1 MSKELLVVIPAY
13 NEAESIVTVVDNLVN
28 NYPQYDYVIVN
39 DGSSDNTLNVCREH
53 GYNVIDQPINLG
65 LSGTFQTGAR
75 YALRQ
80 GYEAILQ
87 FDADGQHR
95 PEYIGDMLKKFEEG
109 YDIVIGSRFVT
120 EKKPATLRMAG
131 SNLISFIIK
140 LLTGVKINDPT
151 SGMRLYSRRLM
162 PVIARNPNITPEPD
176 TVAYMILNGAKVAE
190 VQAKMDERIAGKSYL
205 TITKSILYML
215 TVCTSILILNWFRP
229 KLKLEEHA

>member
-1 MSKELLVVIPAY
+1 M
-13 NEAESIVTVVDNLVN
+13 
-28 NYPQYDYVIVN
+28 
-39 DGSSDNTLNVCREH
+39 
-53 GYNVIDQPINLG
+53 
-65 LSGTFQTGAR
+65 
-75 YALRQ
+75 
-80 GYEAILQ
+80 
-87 FDADGQHR
+87 
-95 PEYIGDMLKKFEEG
+95 
-109 YDIVIGSRFVT
+109 
-120 EKKPATLRMAG
+120 TLRMAG

>member
-39 DGSSDNTLNVCREH
+39 DGSSDSTLNICREH

-80 GYEAILQ
+80 GYETILQ

-95 PEYIGDMLKKFEEG
+95 PEYIADMLKKFEEG

-131 SNLISFIIK
+131 SNLISFIIR

-190 VQAKMDERIAGKSYL
+190 VQTKMDERIAGKSYL

>member
-39 DGSSDNTLNVCREH
+39 DGSSDNTLNICREH

-95 PEYIGDMLKKFEEG
+95 PEYIADMLKKFEEG

-229 KLKLEEHA
+229 KLKLEEKA

>member
-1 MSKELLVVIPAY
+1 MNKELLIVIPAY
-13 NEAESIVTVVDNLVN
+13 NEAESIVTVIDNLVN

-39 DGSSDNTLNVCREH
+39 DGSSDNTLSICREH

-80 GYEAILQ
+80 GYESILQ

-95 PEYIGDMLKKFEEG
+95 PEYIEDMLKKFEEG
-109 YDIVIGSRFVT
+109 YDIVIASRFVT

-131 SNLISFIIK
+131 SNLISFFIK
-140 LLTGVKINDPT
+140 LLTGAKINDPT
-151 SGMRLYSRRLM
+151 SGMRLYSRRLL

-190 VQAKMDERIAGKSYL
+190 VQAKMDERMAGKSYL
-205 TITKSILYML
+205 TVTKSILYML

-229 KLKLEEHA
+229 KLKLEEEA

>member
-1 MSKELLVVIPAY
+1 MNKELLVVIPAY

-39 DGSSDNTLNVCREH
+39 DGSSDDTLGVCREH

-65 LSGTFQTGAR
+65 LAGTFQTGAR
-75 YALRQ
+75 YALRH
-80 GYEAILQ
+80 GYKSILQ

-95 PEYIGDMLKKFEEG
+95 PEYIADMLKKFEEG

-131 SNLISFIIK
+131 SNLISFIIR

-151 SGMRLYSRRLM
+151 SGMRLYSRRLL

-176 TVAYMILNGAKVAE
+176 TVAYMVLNGAKVAE

-205 TITKSILYML
+205 TVTKSILYML

-229 KLKLEEHA
+229 KLKLEEKA